1 MKRWID
7 RLSDERC
14 RSALGRRIEAVAE
27 ETFNVLRW
35 TLVVGFTRFLAVNGP
50 SPWFDVIH
58 WGASAMLF
66 AALASRFLL
75 RPEVPLF
82 ADLDRRWKR
91 RVQTA
96 ANLVLCLLAFLAAM
110 WVIEHLVA
118 GVARYRFAPVAG

>member
-7 RLSDERC
+7 RLSDEQC
-14 RSALGRRIEAVAE
+14 RSALGRRIEGVAE
-27 ETFNVLRW
+27 DTFNVLRW